1 MAVIQKCKNAEN
13 GTCKSQYQDDKYG
26 KNMRVFN
33 DGVKEFHCTVCGA
46 SGGSIGNASTKAS
59 EKK

>member
-33 DGVKEFHCTVCGA
+33 DGVKEFHCTVCG
-46 SGGSIGNASTKAS
+46 GSIGNASTKAS